1 MKSRRDGAGIGIGKK
16 SDFTRDLTCSPP
28 PSKYQLKTMM

>member
-16 SDFTRDLTCSPP
+16 SDFTRDLTCSPAP
-28 PSKYQLKTMM
+28 IKYQLKTMM

>member
-1 MKSRRDGAGIGIGKK
+1 MKSRREGAGIGKGKK